1 MSKKR
6 IVREKPVENR
16 RSRSGEEIE
25 LGGSLRER
33 AGRFFRGMMGK
44 ERMLP
49 VSIGLLLFGLGLFML
64 YAFVTYLFEGS
75 ADQSVLLDP
84 DLADVAAQAEAM
96 QGSSGVVGM
105 HLMHLMVNEWVGL
118 GVIFVIILLLAM
130 GLGLLG
136 PAKVNYPKL
145 IIFST
150 IATFWTSLFSAT
162 IFRPISASF
171 FFYPGGILGE
181 SVRVWLEMRVGGF
194 GLWLVIIL
202 TLLLVQFL
210 FFQGIRAKYNRWA
223 EAKRTGVKSDEAPKR
238 KGLLSW
244 FRRNK
249 SVDDGDDEG
258 ELLEDIPED
267 PYVAPS
273 ETSELAE
280 EEEEETPQAPTTIT
294 LEPEEAPA
302 PPMPRPAPIIHR
314 SEAGDGVDM
323 VVMDNR
329 SMQDEVTSAELRAKQ
344 LVEEQGEYDPTL
356 ELAGFEMPSADLL
369 KKYEQQNEEIDTEE
383 IEQNKRLITTTLES
397 FRIGIKSISATVGP
411 AITLYEVVP
420 EEGIHISRIRGLED
434 NISMSL
440 SAMGIRIIAPMPG
453 KGTIGMEVPNKKP
466 QVVSMRSV
474 ILSKKFAESTAALPV
489 ALGRTI
495 TNDVFV
501 FDLAKTPHLLVA
513 GATGQG
519 KSVGLNAII
528 TSLLYKLHPSELKF
542 VMVDPKM
549 VEFSPYRQIEKH
561 YMAKLP
567 NEDQVIITD
576 PKRVQGTLESLC
588 VEMDDRYELLSSAH
602 VRNIKEY
609 NQKFKQRL
617 LNPEKGHKFL
627 PYIVLIIDEY
637 GDLML
642 TGGKEIE
649 APITRLAQKARAV
662 GIHAIIATQ
671 RPMASI
677 ITGAIKA
684 NFPGRLAFKVSSG
697 IDSKIILDAQGA
709 NRLIGRGDSLFTT
722 GNDLTRVQ
730 CAFVDTPEVNSLV
743 KFISDQRGFREAYEL
758 PEVKPE
764 GSDLAGSLA
773 TGELDPSNWDE
784 FFEAAARR
792 IVLDNRPSASY
803 IQQIFGVGYNRASRI
818 MVQLEHAG
826 IISGADGNKPRELLI
841 TTEEQLE
848 QFFEENRK

>member
-1 MSKKR
+1 M
-6 IVREKPVENR
+6 
-16 RSRSGEEIE
+16 
-25 LGGSLRER
+25 
-33 AGRFFRGMMGK
+33 
-44 ERMLP
+44 
-49 VSIGLLLFGLGLFML
+49 
-64 YAFVTYLFEGS
+64 
-75 ADQSVLLDP
+75 
-84 DLADVAAQAEAM
+84 
-96 QGSSGVVGM
+96 
-105 HLMHLMVNEWVGL
+105 
-118 GVIFVIILLLAM
+118 
-130 GLGLLG
+130 
-136 PAKVNYPKL
+136 
-145 IIFST
+145 
-150 IATFWTSLFSAT
+150 
-162 IFRPISASF
+162 
-171 FFYPGGILGE
+171 
-181 SVRVWLEMRVGGF
+181 
-194 GLWLVIIL
+194 
-202 TLLLVQFL
+202 
-210 FFQGIRAKYNRWA
+210 
-223 EAKRTGVKSDEAPKR
+223 
-238 KGLLSW
+238 
-244 FRRNK
+244 
-249 SVDDGDDEG
+249 
-258 ELLEDIPED
+258 
-267 PYVAPS
+267 
-273 ETSELAE
+273 AE

-848 QFFEENRK
+848 QFFEDNRK